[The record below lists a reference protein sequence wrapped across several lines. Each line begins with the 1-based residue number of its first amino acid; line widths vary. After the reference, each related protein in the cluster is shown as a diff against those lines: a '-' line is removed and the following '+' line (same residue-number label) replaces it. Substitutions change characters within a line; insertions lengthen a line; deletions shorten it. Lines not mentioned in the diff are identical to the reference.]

1 MSKRRVAILISG
13 RGSNM
18 AALIEAAKQ
27 ADYPAEIVLVIS
39 NNPDAAGLVRARD
52 ADIPTAIVDHRPYGR
67 DRAAFEQALAG
78 ELSARAVELVC
89 LGGFMRLFTPGFVA
103 GWQGRML
110 NIHPSLLPAFKGLD
124 PHGQALAAGVRI
136 SGATVHFVVPE
147 TDSGPILA
155 QAAVPVLDDDTA
167 STLAARVL
175 AAEHRLYPLALKL
188 VAENRVRVIDGRCV
202 IEGASVAKTVLSN
215 PSN

>member
-27 ADYPAEIVLVIS
+27 ADYPAAIVLVIS

-52 ADIPTAIVDHRPYGR
+52 ADIPTAIVDHKPYGR
-67 DRAAFEQALAG
+67 DREAFEQALTS
-78 ELSARAVELVC
+78 ELAARQVELIC
-89 LGGFMRLFTPGFVA
+89 LGGFMRLFTPGFVG

-147 TDSGPILA
+147 TDSGPIVA
-155 QAAVPVLDDDTA
+155 QAAVPVVDDDTTG
-167 STLAARVL
+167 TLAARVL
-175 AAEHRLYPLALKL
+175 VAEHRLYPLALRL
-188 VAENRVRVIDGRCV
+188 VAEDRVRIVDGRCV
-202 IEGASVAKTVLSN
+202 IEGAQAALFN
-215 PSN
+215 PAV